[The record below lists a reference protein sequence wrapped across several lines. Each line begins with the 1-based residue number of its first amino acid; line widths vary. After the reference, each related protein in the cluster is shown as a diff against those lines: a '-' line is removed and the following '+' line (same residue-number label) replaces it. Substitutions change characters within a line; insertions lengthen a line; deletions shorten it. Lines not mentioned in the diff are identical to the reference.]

1 MVVSWLCLKEELYQQ
16 GPIVQHGELCSR
28 LCGSLDGRGVWGKM
42 DTCICMA
49 ESLHCSLETITTL
62 LTGYTPT
69 QNKKYKVKTNKRK
82 MNLFT
87 KQKQTHRQ

>member
-1 MVVSWLCLKEELYQQ
+1 M
-16 GPIVQHGELCSR
+16 ELCSM
-28 LCGSLDGRGVWGKM
+28 LCGSWDVRGVWGKM

-87 KQKQTHRQ
+87 KQKQTHRK